1 MVNGM
6 NANSVIL
13 GTFGRLYINNVR
25 VANIKSF
32 ELKASMNY
40 EDILV
45 NGNLI
50 TQSKYTGST
59 LTGTMVVHKV
69 DSFNI
74 NLVKDAIKTGVMP
87 SIKFMGELSDV
98 NIDGDEAIEVSDVMF
113 DEATLLSFANGEVRE
128 ESTAFRAGDFNYLST
143 ID

>member
-1 MVNGM
+1 MANTM
-6 NANSVIL
+6 NAQSIIL
-13 GTFGRLYINNVR
+13 GTFGRLYVNNVKI
-25 VANIKSF
+25 ANIKSF

-59 LTGTMVVHKV
+59 LTGTMVVAKV
-69 DSFNI
+69 DSYNI
-74 NLVKDAIKTGVMP
+74 KLVKDAIKTGVMP
-87 SIKFMGELSDV
+87 SIKFMGELSDPNV
-98 NIDGDEAIEVSDVMF
+98 NGDEAIEVTDVMF
-113 DEATLLSFANGEVRE
+113 DEATLLSFTNGEVRE

-143 ID
+143 I

>member
-1 MVNGM
+1 M
-6 NANSVIL
+6 NSQSVIL
-13 GTFGRLYINNVR
+13 GTNGKLFINNVR
-25 VANIKSF
+25 VGNIKSF
-32 ELKASMNY
+32 ELKASLNY

-69 DSFNI
+69 DSYNI
-74 NLVKDAIKTGVMP
+74 KLVKDGIKTGVMP
-87 SIKFMGELSDV
+87 SIKFMGELSDPNV
-98 NIDGDEAIEVSDVMF
+98 NGDEAIEVTDVMF
-113 DEATLLSFANGEVRE
+113 DEATLLAFANGEVRE

-143 ID
+143 I

>member
-1 MVNGM
+1 MASTM
-6 NANSVIL
+6 NAQRVIL
-13 GTFGRLYINNVR
+13 GTWGKLFVNNVR

-59 LTGTMVVHKV
+59 LTGTMVVAKV
-69 DSFNI
+69 DSFNV
-74 NLVKDAIKTGVMP
+74 NLVKDGIKTGVMP
-87 SIKFMGELSDV
+87 SIKFMGELTDPNV
-98 NIDGDEAIEVSDVMF
+98 DGDEAIEVSDVMF
-113 DEATLLSFANGEVRE
+113 DEATLLSFVNGEVRE

>member
-1 MVNGM
+1 MKAENC
-6 NANSVIL
+6 IL
-13 GTFGRLYINNVR
+13 GSFGRLYINNVR
-25 VANIKSF
+25 VAEIKSF
-32 ELKASMNY
+32 ELKASLNY

-69 DSFNI
+69 DSYNI
-74 NLVKDAIKTGVMP
+74 KLVKDAIKTGVMP
-87 SIKFMGELSDV
+87 SIKFMGELTDPNV
-98 NIDGDEAIEVSDVMF
+98 DGDEAIEVSDVMF

-128 ESTAFRAGDFNYLST
+128 ESTSFRAGDFNYLST
-143 ID
+143 I

>member
-1 MVNGM
+1 MKAENC
-6 NANSVIL
+6 IL
-13 GTFGRLYINNVR
+13 GTWGRLYVNNVR
-25 VANIKSF
+25 CAEIKSF

-40 EDILV
+40 EDIQV

-50 TQSKYTGST
+50 TQSKYTGAT

-69 DSFNI
+69 NSFNI
-74 NLVKDAIKTGVMP
+74 KLVKDAIKTGVMP
-87 SIKFMGELSDV
+87 SIKFMGELSDPNV
-98 NIDGDEAIEVSDVMF
+98 NGDEAIEVTDVMF

-143 ID
+143 I

>member
-1 MVNGM
+1 MANTMNG
-6 NANSVIL
+6 NSVIL
-13 GTFGRLYINNVR
+13 GTFGKLYINNVR
-25 VANIKSF
+25 VAEIKSF
-32 ELKASMNY
+32 ELKASLQY

-50 TQSKYTGST
+50 TQSKYKGST

-69 DSFNI
+69 NSFNI
-74 NLVKDAIKTGVMP
+74 KLVKDAIKTGIMP
-87 SIKFMGELSDV
+87 SIKFLGELADP

-128 ESTAFRAGDFNYLST
+128 ESTAFRAGDYNYLST
-143 ID
+143 I